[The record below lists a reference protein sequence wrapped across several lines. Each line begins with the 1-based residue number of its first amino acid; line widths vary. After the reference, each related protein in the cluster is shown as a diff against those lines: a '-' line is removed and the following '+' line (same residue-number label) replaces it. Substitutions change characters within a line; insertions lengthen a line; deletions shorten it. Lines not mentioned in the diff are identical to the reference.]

1 MNKLSPA
8 QTGAAGAVTAAVLS
22 VLAAIVKHY
31 HIDLDGD
38 AQVSIAVGIVSG
50 AHWLA
55 QTLVSIAA
63 NRAAKK
69 SGGVTSTVTVSAPSA
84 Q

>member
-50 AHWLA
+50 AHWLV
-55 QTLVSIAA
+55 QTLPGMM
-63 NRAAKK
+63 AKK
-69 SGGVTSTVTVSAPSA
+69 SGGVTTVTVSAPA
-84 Q
+84 TPAA

>member
-31 HIDLDGD
+31 NIDLDGD

-55 QTLVSIAA
+55 QTVVA
-63 NRAAKK
+63 RAARKAA
-69 SGGVTSTVTVSAPSA
+69 GASTTASTA

>member
-55 QTLVSIAA
+55 NVVAS
-63 NRAAKK
+63 RVGAKQA
-69 SGGVTSTVTVSAPSA
+69 TTPA

>member
-38 AQVSIAVGIVSG
+38 AQVSIAVGVVSG

-55 QTLVSIAA
+55 NLIAA
-63 NRAAKK
+63 R
-69 SGGVTSTVTVSAPSA
+69 TSKPVAPA

>member
-38 AQVSIAVGIVSG
+38 A
-50 AHWLA
+50 
-55 QTLVSIAA
+55 
-63 NRAAKK
+63 
-69 SGGVTSTVTVSAPSA
+69 
-84 Q
+84 

>member
-50 AHWLA
+50 AHWLV
-55 QTLVSIAA
+55 QTLSGVV
-63 NRAAKK
+63 AKK
-69 SGGVTSTVTVSAPSA
+69 SGGVASATISA
-84 Q
+84 AATPAA

>member
-50 AHWLA
+50 SHWLVNVVASRLGTKQPATPA
-55 QTLVSIAA
+55 Q
-63 NRAAKK
+63 
-69 SGGVTSTVTVSAPSA
+69 
-84 Q
+84 

>member
-1 MNKLSPA
+1 MNSISPA
-8 QTGAAGAVTAAVLS
+8 QTGAAGAVTAAVVS
-22 VLAAIVKHY
+22 VIAAVIKHY

-38 AQVSIAVGIVSG
+38 AQVSIAVGIVAG

-55 QTLVSIAA
+55 QTLIA
-63 NRAAKK
+63 RASAKA
-69 SGGVTSTVTVSAPSA
+69 VISA

>member
-50 AHWLA
+50 AHWLTNLIASRFGNKQAAAPA
-55 QTLVSIAA
+55 Q
-63 NRAAKK
+63 
-69 SGGVTSTVTVSAPSA
+69 
-84 Q
+84 

>member
-50 AHWLA
+50 AHWLV
-55 QTLVSIAA
+55 QTLSGVV
-63 NRAAKK
+63 AKR
-69 SGGVTSTVTVSAPSA
+69 SGGVTSTVTASQPATPA
-84 Q
+84 A

>member
-55 QTLVSIAA
+55 QTFM
-63 NRAAKK
+63 AKK
-69 SGGVTSTVTVSAPSA
+69 PAGVSSSITVSVPTTPA

>member
-55 QTLVSIAA
+55 QTLM
-63 NRAAKK
+63 AKK
-69 SGGVTSTVTVSAPSA
+69 SPGVSSSITVSVPTPSA

>member
-38 AQVSIAVGIVSG
+38 AQVSIAVGVVSG
-50 AHWLA
+50 AHWLVNLIA
-55 QTLVSIAA
+55 SRAEAKSTMTAA
-63 NRAAKK
+63 NQA
-69 SGGVTSTVTVSAPSA
+69 TP